1 MKKKSWLTGLL
12 LLSIAFC
19 MAAAIDLSGK
29 WTGSLDTPNGSFP
42 LTYNFKVDG
51 EKLTGTV
58 EGPDGTVD
66 IDSGVIKNNDFKFNI
81 TIPSGETLHN
91 TGKFYGDSTTI
102 DFVAMGDKA
111 HMKLLRAK

>member
-12 LLSIAFC
+12 LLCVAFC
-19 MAAAIDLSGK
+19 MAAALDLTGK
-29 WTGSLDTPNGSFP
+29 WTGDLNTPSGSFP

-81 TIPSGETLHN
+81 TIGSGETIHS
-91 TGKFYGDSTTI
+91 TGKYLGDSTTV
-102 DFVAMGDKA
+102 DFEAMGDKM
-111 HMKLLRAK
+111 HIKLLRAK

>member
-12 LLSIAFC
+12 MLSVAVC
-19 MAAAIDLSGK
+19 MAAAIDLTGK
-29 WTGSLDTPNGSFP
+29 WTGTLETQGGSFP

-66 IDSGVIKNNDFKFNI
+66 IDSGVIKNTDFKFNI
-81 TIPSGETLHN
+81 TLQSGDIIRS
-91 TGKFYGDSTTI
+91 TGKYYGDSTTL
-102 DFVAMGDKA
+102 DFEAMGDKM
-111 HMKLLRAK
+111 HLKLLRAK